1 MAKVKSHYL
10 EENTRVSSYK
20 VLENL
25 GRGWEGEVYKVAE
38 VPTEAVRAM
47 KLFRTGKLSTIRHL
61 AHVAWYFEQVRGT
74 GHFPIYH
81 HCGQW
86 FFEDDSGCWFLVFEF
101 IDGIPLATS
110 TPIRTKAAL
119 AQSPN
124 PPPYDVFLQ
133 QLHRTTKH
141 EEYLQAYLAIRPA
154 LAAEYVAYLA
164 APDWR
169 ERRNQAMERAG
180 GRCEICARPAVDV
193 HHRTYRNVGAEPP
206 QDLLAVCR
214 SCHSVIHGHTGP

>member
-1 MAKVKSHYL
+1 MRSRSRRL
-10 EENTRVSSYK
+10 ILPSSGCPEGYAFRSPLMSNVRHQGK
-20 VLENL
+20 VLSGLIQLKQQVYAEIESRYTCDHLNREVRL
-25 GRGWEGEVYKVAE
+25 RFISDGRTSYVSQCVGC
-38 VPTEAVRAM
+38 
-47 KLFRTGKLSTIRHL
+47 
-61 AHVAWYFEQVRGT
+61 
-74 GHFPIYH
+74 GH
-81 HCGQW
+81 
-86 FFEDDSGCWFLVFEF
+86 
-101 IDGIPLATS
+101 TS